1 VVITMIGRKVQAQPG
16 LRQHRVSAVD
26 IRDVS
31 THHGFPVTAPAR
43 TLIDGAATSLPLDR
57 LLNQPRALALV
68 TDAEIHAAMDR
79 CPGRKGVRALRAL
92 LETEQD
98 TGFTRSKAERILK
111 RLVKE
116 AELERPIFNT
126 RVMGVEVD
134 AYWPRLQIVIEVDGY
149 DAHGHWAAFQRDRAK
164 ANKLVAAGLAVL
176 RFTWH
181 QLTQKA
187 ARGPRRDRP
196 DDVCAQ
202 LTQNRVWKRCR
213 FSSHPRAQEG
223 EQMGDSIVVGTDGSE
238 TAKQA
243 VSEAVRLAKALAAPV
258 HVVSAYQPSH
268 ARVSGAPEGAAK
280 VWQPLPDD
288 EVERI
293 LSEAAAGIR
302 LAGLEATSHAIR
314 KDPADALLSVADE
327 VGASMIV
334 VGSKGMH
341 GARRL
346 ALGNVPN
353 KVSHHARCNVL
364 IVATD
369 GQG

>member
-1 VVITMIGRKVQAQPG
+1 
-16 LRQHRVSAVD
+16 
-26 IRDVS
+26 
-31 THHGFPVTAPAR
+31 
-43 TLIDGAATSLPLDR
+43 
-57 LLNQPRALALV
+57 
-68 TDAEIHAAMDR
+68 
-79 CPGRKGVRALRAL
+79 
-92 LETEQD
+92 
-98 TGFTRSKAERILK
+98 
-111 RLVKE
+111 
-116 AELERPIFNT
+116 
-126 RVMGVEVD
+126 
-134 AYWPRLQIVIEVDGY
+134 
-149 DAHGHWAAFQRDRAK
+149 
-164 ANKLVAAGLAVL
+164 
-176 RFTWH
+176 
-181 QLTQKA
+181 
-187 ARGPRRDRP
+187 
-196 DDVCAQ
+196 
-202 LTQNRVWKRCR
+202 
-213 FSSHPRAQEG
+213 
-223 EQMGDSIVVGTDGSE
+223 MGDSIVVGTDGSE

-293 LSEAAAGIR
+293 LAEATAGIR

-314 KDPADALLSVADE
+314 KDPADALLGVADE

-353 KVSHHARCNVL
+353 KVSHRARCNVL